1 MNVESIS
8 WRRQVTQSFLLKRKT
23 SASSSL
29 ISLQFLIP
37 FPFISIWLLFN
48 FLSFEYSSPTHD
60 VFPTPIILSD
70 VPIFH
75 SFVSFRII
83 LSLQLLDFHSFF
95 PWEVKLLKNNSNL
108 VKTVSQ
114 SLLFDRDQ
122 VAQMFQLLSSWFAL
136 SLLCSLV
143 KYKVRKNNFL

>member
-37 FPFISIWLLFN
+37 FPHISIWLLFN
-48 FLSFEYSSPTHD
+48 FLGLEYSSPTHD
-60 VFPTPIILSD
+60 IFPTPIIFCD
-70 VPIFH
+70 IPIFH
-75 SFVSFRII
+75 SFESFRII
-83 LSLQLLDFHSFF
+83 LSLQLLDISTVFF

-114 SLLFDRDQ
+114 SLLFDRNQ
-122 VAQMFQLLSSWFAL
+122 VAQMFHLLSSWFAL
-136 SLLCSLV
+136 SL
-143 KYKVRKNNFL
+143 